1 MTRSED
7 LRNMLMGEALDVRDA
22 VATVLACSLLA
33 QTVCAITPPAS
44 AWLFSEKNA
53 SPTVFHATGQNRT
66 RVCRY

>member
-44 AWLFSEKNA
+44 GSLFS
-53 SPTVFHATGQNRT
+53 
-66 RVCRY
+66 